1 MLIAS
6 NIRILTRQGINM
18 KDRKKLAIVII
29 MLLFLVGLVGGTVS
43 YMIKTTDQLEND
55 FASATV
61 DCVLNEQLENN
72 VKSNITVNNTGN
84 IGIFVRVRFITY
96 WIDSNGNVA
105 GIKAPVPLNI
115 TFDSDWI
122 KDPNSDTFYYSNE
135 LPAAS
140 TTSDLLDGSS
150 ITLATEDGYRQV
162 VEVFAEAIQANPAQ
176 AASNE
181 WNVTVTDGK
190 IVSIN

>member
-1 MLIAS
+1 
-6 NIRILTRQGINM
+6 M
-18 KDRKKLAIVII
+18 KDRKTLAIVII
-29 MLLFLVGLVGGTVS
+29 TLLFLVGLVGETVS

-55 FASATV
+55 FTSATV

-72 VKSNITVNNTGN
+72 VKSNITVTNTGN

-105 GIKAPVPLNI
+105 GTKALVPLNI

-176 AASNE
+176 AASIE

-190 IVSIN
+190 IVSIK

>member
-1 MLIAS
+1 M
-6 NIRILTRQGINM
+6 
-18 KDRKKLAIVII
+18 
-29 MLLFLVGLVGGTVS
+29 
-43 YMIKTTDQLEND
+43 
-55 FASATV
+55 
-61 DCVLNEQLENN
+61 
-72 VKSNITVNNTGN
+72 
-84 IGIFVRVRFITY
+84 
-96 WIDSNGNVA
+96 
-105 GIKAPVPLNI
+105 PLNI

-176 AASNE
+176 AASIE

-190 IVSIN
+190 IVSIK